1 MALDK
6 EALAQEI
13 EAAMTEAGFKP
24 LAETCAGH
32 DWWVAFAEGIVNHI
46 QKNAEVEV
54 TGGSSAGTYKVT

>member
-6 EALAQEI
+6 EGLAGDI
-13 EAAMTEAGFKP
+13 EAAMSKAGFNP

-46 QKNAEVEV
+46 QKNAEVQV
-54 TGGSSAGTYKVT
+54 MGGSSAGTYKVK

>member
-6 EALAQEI
+6 EELAKSI
-13 EAAMTEAGFKP
+13 EASMTNAGFKP

-46 QKNAEVEV
+46 LEKAEVKV
-54 TGGSSAGTYKVT
+54 TGGSSKGTYKVT